1 MPAMSELQNAAFR
14 SANSGAAVI
23 EPAEVNS
30 LVVGVLVVMI
40 ILWTCWVCLCAYRGL
55 SKRGTATTD
64 AGAQVIRVFILMMMM
79 LALIL

>member
-23 EPAEVNS
+23 EPAEVNN

-40 ILWTCWVCLCAYRGL
+40 FLWVSWVCLCAYRGMA
-55 SKRGTATTD
+55 KRGTTTTD
-64 AGAQVIRVFILMMMM
+64 TGAQVLRVFILMMIM
-79 LALIL
+79 LAFIL